1 MEICDFVIESG
12 SFVRRIFKEFFPRGG
27 GGGIFLVPFFLF
39 FFLEDVFVF
48 FPEKCFIRK
57 KRCIFMSLRGSLK
70 NFPGEESFCDNDSSL
85 TTGNHSSLGK

>member
-39 FFLEDVFVF
+39 FFWKTSSFSFLKSVLSGKRDVFL
-48 FPEKCFIRK
+48 CR
-57 KRCIFMSLRGSLK
+57 SG
-70 NFPGEESFCDNDSSL
+70 G
-85 TTGNHSSLGK
+85 H